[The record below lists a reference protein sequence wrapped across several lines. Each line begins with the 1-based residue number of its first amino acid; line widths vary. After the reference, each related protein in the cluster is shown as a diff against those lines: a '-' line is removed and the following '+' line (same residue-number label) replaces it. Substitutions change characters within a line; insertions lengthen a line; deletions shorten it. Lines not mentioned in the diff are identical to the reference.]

1 MSRAYFKYSAGLGQV
16 GQYQMSGIPF
26 VTASF
31 EVPGG
36 GASGAPVQL
45 EFGGVTKF
53 FTVQNTH
60 SGQPAPLRFGF
71 SEQGITGSGVPPLA
85 PQGTKYF
92 VLDNGESYTAE
103 LRVTSIFL
111 MGHNDATPSSASVI
125 AGITGISE
133 SHLTGNWS
141 GSLGVG

>member
-26 VTASF
+26 ATASF

-36 GASGAPVQL
+36 GAAGAPLQL

-53 FTVQNTH
+53 FTVINTH
-60 SGQPAPLRFGF
+60 TGQSAPLRVGF
-71 SEQGITGSGVPPLA
+71 SSQGVTGSGDNTGL
-85 PQGTKYF
+85 GTKYF
-92 VLDNGESYTAE
+92 ILDNGESYTAE

>member
-31 EVPGG
+31 KVE
-36 GASGAPVQL
+36 GAGQPPVQL
-45 EFGGVTKF
+45 EFGGVTRF

-60 SGQPAPLRFGF
+60 AGQPAPLRFGF
-71 SEQGITGSGVPPLA
+71 SEQGITGSGKPPLA

-92 VLDNGESYTAE
+92 VLENGESYTAE

-111 MGHNDATPSSASVI
+111 MGHNDSTPSSASVI